1 MLLTRFVMRPR
12 TSIASSRARGLPTCG
27 AGTDQIRVRRQ
38 QHNRQSAR
46 AHSADIYSA
55 ARHGGDRVIKL
66 GLPLTHLIA
75 HASGRNCHM
84 VWVAADPA
92 STAGTY
98 GTTDKY
104 SEAAEG
110 VE

>member
-1 MLLTRFVMRPR
+1 
-12 TSIASSRARGLPTCG
+12 
-27 AGTDQIRVRRQ
+27 
-38 QHNRQSAR
+38 
-46 AHSADIYSA
+46 
-55 ARHGGDRVIKL
+55 VIKL